1 MARCQMATQ
10 FWSNFFFLYSHIQTT
25 NISSRF
31 IKKIIGD
38 APLGL
43 SFFLR
48 PRRCGDPDAI
58 TPELVLPSSSLSV
71 GAVRGDRACPLLH
84 CTGIVNFISK
94 EKEFYRAIFF
104 IFSRLKS
111 FFLWLIVTLPFLFF
125 ILLRT
130 HFSFSFLLPMQ
141 MA

>member
-1 MARCQMATQ
+1 MATQ

-48 PRRCGDPDAI
+48 PRRSGSPDAI
-58 TPELVLPSSSLSV
+58 TPELVLPSSSLSA
-71 GAVRGDRACPLLH
+71 GAAWGDRHCPLFPSYQHLEFH
-84 CTGIVNFISK
+84 INGKGI
-94 EKEFYRAIFF
+94 
-104 IFSRLKS
+104 L
-111 FFLWLIVTLPFLFF
+111 
-125 ILLRT
+125 
-130 HFSFSFLLPMQ
+130 
-141 MA
+141 